1 MFNLLI
7 KSEISEVVLLVDI
20 DKGFQRVLGI
30 FDSSA
35 TRSLTLAPV
44 FLDSRIASRSPAD
57 LINCQAQPGGLRNCC
72 RNG

>member
-20 DKGFQRVLGI
+20 DKCFQRVLGI
-30 FDSSA
+30 FPSSA

-44 FLDSRIASRSPAD
+44 FFDSRIAVS
-57 LINCQAQPGGLRNCC
+57 LTC
-72 RNG
+72 RI